1 MCVVVGLFPGGA
13 GESPWVSFLPVSL
26 SSECW
31 LGWFEASVV
40 RLLDLDRRAV
50 IGLAV
55 ETSVV
60 PPPHV
65 LERRELDLLDRPP
78 RALSTDQLGLVEPV
92 DCLGEGVVVAVTD
105 APCRRGRAE
114 LVDAIRVDDPEVVR
128 PMIGV
133 VDEVIERPARAS
145 RGHVQRL

>member
-1 MCVVVGLFPGGA
+1 MFHHHTYSSVASSTCSTVRHGPFP
-13 GESPWVSFLPVSL
+13 
-26 SSECW
+26 
-31 LGWFEASVV
+31 
-40 RLLDLDRRAV
+40 
-50 IGLAV
+50 
-55 ETSVV
+55 
-60 PPPHV
+60 
-65 LERRELDLLDRPP
+65 
-78 RALSTDQLGLVEPV
+78 TDQLGLVQPV

-133 VDEVIERPARAS
+133 VDEVIERPVRAP